1 MSTTEAPNTP
11 QEQDIIDAHK
21 SSQRKTRMSIAIGIF
36 FTDWLAVGVVL
47 VFHCALS
54 RRN

>member
-36 FTDWLAVGVVL
+36 LLIGLLWGLYW
-47 VFHCALS
+47 
-54 RRN
+54 